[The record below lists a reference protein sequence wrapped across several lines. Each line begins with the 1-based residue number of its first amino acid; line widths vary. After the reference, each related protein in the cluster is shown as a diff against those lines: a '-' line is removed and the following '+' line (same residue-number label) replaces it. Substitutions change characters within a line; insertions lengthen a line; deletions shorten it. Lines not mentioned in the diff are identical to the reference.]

1 MSRMPWMLVCL
12 ALLGGCVTEST
23 NEREPA
29 PKDEQLQAHLDLA
42 RGYLE
47 RRDWNRARDP
57 LKRALEIAPRSADA
71 HVFMAVLHQAQDEPE
86 HAEEWYRRAL
96 RYEPRHSMALN
107 NYGSFLYSQGRY
119 EEALRPLREVV
130 KDTSYRGRAQAHE
143 NLGLAEL
150 KVGNVERAQAA
161 FERALSF
168 NTVQPRSALELAFL
182 AFERGDIADA
192 GGYYDIYRQRARQ
205 TPRSLCLGLR
215 LARATGDTDQRASYE
230 IALRNMFPDSAEA
243 KRCMQEN

>member
-12 ALLGGCVTEST
+12 ILLGGCVTEST

-29 PKDEQLQAHLDLA
+29 PKGEQLQAHLDLA

-57 LKRALEIAPRSADA
+57 LKRALDIDPRSADA
-71 HVFMAVLHQAQDEPE
+71 HVLMAVLHQAQDEPE

-96 RYEPRHSMALN
+96 RYDPQHSMALN
-107 NYGSFLYSQGRY
+107 NYGSFLYTQGRF
-119 EEALRPLREVV
+119 EEALDPLRKVV
-130 KDTSYRGRAQAHE
+130 RDTAYRGRAQAHE
-143 NLGLAEL
+143 NLGMAEL
-150 KVGNVERAQAA
+150 KVGNVERAQTA

-168 NTVQPRSALELAFL
+168 NTVQPRSALELAVL
-182 AFERGDIADA
+182 AFERGDMADA
-192 GGYYDIYRQRARQ
+192 NRYHDIYRQRARQ

-215 LARATGDTDQRASYE
+215 LARVSGDADQRASYE

-243 KRCMQEN
+243 QRCMQEN

>member
-23 NEREPA
+23 GDREPA
-29 PKDEQLQAHLDLA
+29 PKGEQLQAHLDLA

-47 RRDWNRARDP
+47 RRDWSRARDP
-57 LKRALEIAPRSADA
+57 LKRALEIDPRSADA
-71 HVFMAVLHQAQDEPE
+71 HVLMAVLHQAQDEPE

-96 RYEPRHSMALN
+96 RYDSQHAMALN

-119 EEALRPLREVV
+119 EEALGPLRKVV
-130 KDTSYRGRAQAHE
+130 GDTSYRGRAQAHE

-150 KVGNVERAQAA
+150 KVGNVERAKTA

-168 NTVQPRSALELAFL
+168 NTVQPRSALELALL

-192 GGYYDIYRQRARQ
+192 GRYHDIHRQRAQR

-215 LARATGDTDQRASYE
+215 LARANGDADRRASYE